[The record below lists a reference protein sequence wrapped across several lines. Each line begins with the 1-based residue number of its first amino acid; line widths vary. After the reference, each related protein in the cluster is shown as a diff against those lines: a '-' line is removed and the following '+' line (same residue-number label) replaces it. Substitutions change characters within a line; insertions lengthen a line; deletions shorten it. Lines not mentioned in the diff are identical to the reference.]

1 MLPYPLTLLII
12 LYPQKATMAA
22 TEIFLS
28 EQLQIQKPK
37 KNVYTRDIPL
47 PFSHRSRPSCPPKKI
62 ASLLAF
68 INTQGGASFFPI
80 FVKASTTYT
89 YFRKAEAERC
99 FCIILIIIQILF
111 WYIPSFL
118 ENKINIDQGIHK
130 VNRKNVKLYVPNE

>member
-1 MLPYPLTLLII
+1 MYI
-12 LYPQKATMAA
+12 L
-22 TEIFLS
+22 EIYHYLFPTVPVHPVR
-28 EQLQIQKPK
+28 Q
-37 KNVYTRDIPL
+37 
-47 PFSHRSRPSCPPKKI
+47 KKI

-118 ENKINIDQGIHK
+118 ENKIDIDQGSHK
-130 VNRKNVKLYVPNE
+130 R